1 LSKLS
6 KGEKINM
13 YVLDGNNNF
22 EKDQYINKLV
32 QDNNESFGQLSV
44 VKYNLNEI
52 ENLDNLK
59 LSLLNNNLFSRNLI
73 YILSIDILN
82 EPLIKFIED
91 INQLPETDNLVLKV
105 DLTKYKTLINLFH
118 KTNNYHLF
126 KQFSD
131 IELAQWIK
139 NTVNENKG
147 VIDQK
152 ATNYLLNNFSKNQ
165 YDLYH
170 EINKLILFDKKICV
184 ENIQKICL
192 PKNNFNVFN
201 LIDEVFN
208 GQLEKSFFILNDLL
222 NQNIVI
228 PEIIS
233 TISWYLTILQLLIDN
248 SSYSLND
255 ISNKA
260 DIKFGILS
268 KNQIVARHYTK
279 NSLSKII
286 DQIFRLDYLSKNIN
300 INLKQATEVL
310 FVEISFLK
318 N

>member
-1 LSKLS
+1 
-6 KGEKINM
+6 M

>member
-1 LSKLS
+1 
-6 KGEKINM
+6 
-13 YVLDGNNNF
+13 
-22 EKDQYINKLV
+22 
-32 QDNNESFGQLSV
+32 
-44 VKYNLNEI
+44 
-52 ENLDNLK
+52 
-59 LSLLNNNLFSRNLI
+59 
-73 YILSIDILN
+73 
-82 EPLIKFIED
+82 
-91 INQLPETDNLVLKV
+91 
-105 DLTKYKTLINLFH
+105 
-118 KTNNYHLF
+118 
-126 KQFSD
+126 
-131 IELAQWIK
+131 LAQWIK

>member
-1 LSKLS
+1 
-6 KGEKINM
+6 M

-147 VIDQK
+147 FIDQK
-152 ATNYLLNNFSKNQ
+152 ATDYLLNNLSKNQ